1 MTNTN
6 LLAIADL
13 HGHPDHLDALL
24 ARAAVDIPEHGVVTL
39 GDYVDN
45 GPDIP
50 RLLDRLIQLR
60 AERGDRF
67 QCILGNHDLACLR
80 ALGFPGRRPD
90 PRWYRRWSG
99 SYWGW
104 KGGWGS
110 TPAAYGASSAAS
122 LAEHMPRAHQ
132 DFLRALPWFIDT
144 GEFVFVHAGLEAGPV
159 TPQLEALAEKRLPAD
174 PFHLPPPIRE
184 KALAAVS
191 DPAWDRVV
199 VSGHTKR
206 PSQRAGV
213 PKHAPHF
220 ITPTRICLSGELDQT
235 GELYAIELPS
245 RRIWR
250 VDPDLS
256 VTIQETA

>member
-1 MTNTN
+1 MTNTK

-24 ARAAVDIPEHGVVTL
+24 TRAAVDIPDLSVVTL

-50 RLLDRLIQLR
+50 GLLDRLIQLQ

-67 QCILGNHDLACLR
+67 RCILGNHDLACLR
-80 ALGFPGRRPD
+80 ALGFPGGAPD
-90 PRWYRRWSG
+90 PQWYRRWSG
-99 SYWGW
+99 RYWGW
-104 KGGWGS
+104 RGGSGS
-110 TPAAYGASSAAS
+110 TARAYGASSAAS
-122 LAEHMPRAHQ
+122 LAERMPRAHQ

-144 GEFVFVHAGLEAGPV
+144 GEFVFVHAGLQAGPV
-159 TPQLEALAEKRLPAD
+159 TPQLQALAEKRLPDD
-174 PFHLPPPIRE
+174 PLHLPPPIRE
-184 KALAAVS
+184 KTLAKVS

-206 PSQRAGV
+206 PAERAGTLS
-213 PKHAPHF
+213 HAPNF

-235 GELYAIELPS
+235 GVLYAVELPS

-250 VDPDLS
+250 VDPDLT
-256 VTIQETA
+256 VTIRETP